1 MTTLYSSNF
10 DAATVGSIAPGW
22 ANLNGSWT
30 VQATQPV
37 SGANAFGSFNKQQGN
52 QVIYTGVAARA
63 DMGINATR
71 KAGATLYTMGYMV
84 RATADGLNS
93 YIVIVGPAAAAGKL
107 NISVYSNIGG
117 YIDVIAN
124 QDTDA
129 DWASGDTL
137 HTRVEAVGTVLKVY
151 LWRNAES
158 QPATA
163 TYSLTI
169 SSWAGYA
176 GLFHHAI
183 SQAVTVDD
191 IDVDDGAP
199 TVTTYATLSGP
210 ASGTVGVASSNFTVT
225 LSATNAAATTIN
237 LSDGGG
243 GGTFAPSSLSIAAG
257 ATTGTFTYTPA
268 SAGAKSVSI
277 TANNGYTV
285 AGSPLTYTA
294 SNPVTATSVTLSGA
308 SSGSTGAGVTLTA
321 TLNGTLGS
329 ATSVTFADSNTGTF
343 TPNPVTIAAGATSG
357 TTTFTPAVNGT
368 HNVSITNNQ
377 SLANA
382 GSPLAFTAASNAGNI
397 PVDDPGLYW
406 SPYNWDTLAV
416 GTFGVTVKSRQT
428 TCCGAYLKFN
438 VSGTANVA
446 LTVDAT
452 LLNGFGSNNTPVLA
466 YSVKSGPVQTVQLPA
481 GGTSNI
487 TLATGLSGTS
497 SVEVWVL
504 ASDEL
509 SGERFGLPSASP
521 SNVVRINQI
530 VLDAGGT
537 VSLPALRP
545 KRAVFFGD
553 SIVEGVRSGRNTTYP
568 GDHKR
573 SAAWQAC
580 RAMNAEYGV
589 IGYGAQG
596 WELAGDGYV
605 PQFISSWSWHSDSR
619 PRSFA
624 EQVDYCFVML
634 GFNGGAVAATVANW
648 IASARAAM
656 GAGAWI
662 FVVNPPSGRSA
673 AAMIAGVASY
683 NSAHPADARVASID
697 YSDVLPTAGFDN
709 YPSQTQWCIDGVHPD
724 EAANAIIA
732 AAIVSK
738 VQSAIGGVVV
748 QSGTFPTAGQ
758 VLTGIAFGPTG
769 ADYSGTLTVPTAAN
783 VLAGISYGAGG
794 AQYTGTVTQ
803 PSAGNVRS
811 GTSYGAGGTQYS
823 GTLTLPA
830 ASDVRSG
837 TQYGTGGTQYTGTL
851 TVSSGGTFPTAAQV
865 LAGVTFGP
873 NNNDYTGTITLPAA
887 SSVLTGVSFGA
898 GGNQYTG
905 TVTQPAIG
913 NVRSGVQ
920 FGVAGTQYT
929 GNMTLPAAGDV
940 RSGVSFGTSGAQYAG
955 NLSLPSAGDVRSG
968 TQYGTAGTQY
978 TGTLV
983 ATGGSGTYP
992 TASQVISGISYG
1004 PTGADYTG
1012 NVTLPSASQVQ
1023 AGVGYGAAGTQYV
1036 GLLSTGGG
1044 VVVAGQVPN
1053 GRYLR
1058 VGA

>member
-22 ANLNGSWT
+22 ANLNGSWA
-30 VQATQPV
+30 VQSMQPV
-37 SGANAFGSFNKQQGN
+37 SGDNAFGSVNKQQGN

-93 YIVIVGPAAAAGKL
+93 YIVIVGPAATAGKL
-107 NISVYSNIGG
+107 NVSVYSNIGG
-117 YIDVIAN
+117 YVDVIAS
-124 QDTDA
+124 QDTA
-129 DWASGDTL
+129 VDWASGDTL
-137 HTRVEAVGTVLKVY
+137 HTRVEAIGTALKVY
-151 LWRNAES
+151 LWRNAEA
-158 QPATA
+158 QPASA

-169 SSWAGYA
+169 SSWSGYA

-199 TVTTYATLSGP
+199 TVTTYATLTGP
-210 ASGTVGVASSNFTVT
+210 ASGTVGVASSNFNVT
-225 LSATNAAATTIN
+225 LSATNAAATTIT

-243 GGTFAPSSLSIAAG
+243 GGSFAPSSLSIAAG
-257 ATTGTFTYTPA
+257 ATTGTFTYTPN

-285 AGSPLTYTA
+285 AGSPIGYAA
-294 SNPVTATSVTLSGA
+294 SNPVTATAVTLSGA

-321 TLNGTLGS
+321 TLNGTLGA
-329 ATSVTFADSNTGTF
+329 ATSVTFADSGAGTF
-343 TPNPVTIAAGATSG
+343 SPNPVTIAAGETSG
-357 TTTFTPAVNGT
+357 TTTFTPTASGA
-368 HNVSITNNQ
+368 HSISIGNNRAL
-377 SLANA
+377 SNA
-382 GSPLAFTAASNAGNI
+382 GSPLAFTASSNAGNI

-406 SPYNWDTLAV
+406 SPYNWDTLNV
-416 GTFGVTVKSRQT
+416 GTFGVTVKSKQT

-438 VSGTANVA
+438 ASGTASVA

-452 LLNGFGSNNTPVLA
+452 LLNGFGSTNTPVLA
-466 YSVKSGPVQTVQLPA
+466 YSIKSGPVQTVQLPA
-481 GGTSNI
+481 GGSSNI

-521 SNVVRINQI
+521 SNAVRINQI

-573 SAAWQAC
+573 SAAWQVC

-605 PQFISSWSWHSDSR
+605 PQFVSAWNWHSDSR

-624 EQVDYCFVML
+624 EPVDYCFVML
-634 GFNGGAVAATVANW
+634 GFNGGAVAATVSSW
-648 IASARAAM
+648 IASARAAL
-656 GAGAWI
+656 GASAWI
-662 FVVNPPSGRSA
+662 FIVNPPSGRSA

-683 NSAHPADARVASID
+683 NSAHPSDARVASID

-724 EAANAIIA
+724 EAANSVIA
-732 AAIVSK
+732 AAVVSK
-738 VQSAIGGVVV
+738 AQAALAAVASAGGVY
-748 QSGTFPTAGQ
+748 PTASQ
-758 VLTGIAFGPTG
+758 VLTGVTFGPSG
-769 ADYSGTLTVPTAAN
+769 ADYTGTVTQPAAGNVRSGI
-783 VLAGISYGAGG
+783 GYGAGG
-794 AQYTGTVTQ
+794 AQY
-803 PSAGNVRS
+803 
-811 GTSYGAGGTQYS
+811 S
-823 GTLTLPA
+823 GTLALPA
-830 ASDVRSG
+830 AADVRSG
-837 TQYGTGGTQYTGTL
+837 TQYGSGGTQYTGTL
-851 TVSSGGTFPTAAQV
+851 TVSSGGTFPAAAQV
-865 LAGVTFGP
+865 LAGVAFGP
-873 NNNDYTGTITLPAA
+873 NGNDYSGTIALPAA
-887 SSVLTGVSFGA
+887 SSVLAGVSFGA

-905 TVTQPAIG
+905 TVTQPTVG
-913 NVRSGVQ
+913 NVRSGIQ

-940 RSGVSFGTSGAQYAG
+940 RSGVSFGTSGTQYAG
-955 NLSLPSAGDVRSG
+955 NLTLPSAGDVRSG

-992 TASQVISGISYG
+992 TASQVISGVSYG